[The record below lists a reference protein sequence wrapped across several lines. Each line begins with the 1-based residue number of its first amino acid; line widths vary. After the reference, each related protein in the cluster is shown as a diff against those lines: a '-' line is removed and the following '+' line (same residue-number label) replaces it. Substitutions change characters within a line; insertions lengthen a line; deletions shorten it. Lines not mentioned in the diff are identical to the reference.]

1 MTLRALLA
9 RPCTPAVRYIRV
21 IALVATSDAEYLS
34 QLCLRDV
41 PMATM
46 TCELGMRSPVTHR
59 PTPAAFPA
67 CCLVVSG
74 RGVHD
79 NDHSTD
85 VESPPPPPPRVCMSV
100 YPEIKACSD
109 LGRVLVLNDPAV
121 RDGRCR
127 VLLRRPRGGGARR
140 IMHGA

>member
-1 MTLRALLA
+1 MA
-9 RPCTPAVRYIRV
+9 RHCTPAVRYIRV

-74 RGVHD
+74 RGVDDKQSDKISHVD
-79 NDHSTD
+79 TVISHIIDTVISHIN
-85 VESPPPPPPRVCMSV
+85 SV
-100 YPEIKACSD
+100 ISHID
-109 LGRVLVLNDPAV
+109 TVVSHIDTFISHIDAV
-121 RDGRCR
+121 IFHIDT
-127 VLLRRPRGGGARR
+127 VMLRSSYISIPSS
-140 IMHGA
+140 